1 MRFGMDKNQYI
12 ERLYKAPFFKHFNT
26 NFQEHQDN
34 QKIKTATK
42 KLKQHNYNLYIQKK
56 FIALIILIAQ
66 VQFML
71 LRKEKKN
78 EKRKNSI
85 NLNKC

>member
-1 MRFGMDKNQYI
+1 MRFGMHKNLYI

-56 FIALIILIAQ
+56 VYCPYYINSTRL

-71 LRKEKKN
+71 LRKGKK
-78 EKRKNSI
+78 KRKEEKF
-85 NLNKC
+85 NKFK